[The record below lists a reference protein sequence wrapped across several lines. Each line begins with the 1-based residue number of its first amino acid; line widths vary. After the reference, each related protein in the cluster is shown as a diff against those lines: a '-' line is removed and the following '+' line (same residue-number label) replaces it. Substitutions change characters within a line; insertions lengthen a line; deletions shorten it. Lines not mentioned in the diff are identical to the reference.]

1 MITVLINI
9 VCNWILMGVAVG
21 LLFVLCYYF
30 AVTCEKISDK
40 IASTAKYFRE
50 RFNQP

>member
-1 MITVLINI
+1 MS
-9 VCNWILMGVAVG
+9 NWIIMGCLMA

-30 AVTCEKISDK
+30 AIACEKISDK
-40 IASTAKYFRE
+40 ISSTAKYLRA